1 MKFTRPKIKNI
12 KLSTSVVL
20 LFLATLA
27 LSVGSIFRLV
37 DSELRNEIAR
47 TAHHNQQSN
56 LRVAATMFADAV
68 EGGEV
73 AWNAEGEVTGVT
85 LPAIPE
91 FTDNT
96 LIDKITQV
104 TGETATVFV
113 WDEETQDFWR
123 RTTNI
128 IKPDGTRAIG
138 TELGQTG
145 AVYPVVMSGETFLGE
160 AVILGNP
167 YFTAYQPI
175 TAPDGEILGILYVG
189 VEKAKIVALQDQ
201 VLMLLAGLSLAVFL
215 VAGGL
220 VLVASRRLMRPL
232 ARLASAM
239 EDVAADPVNAQVPYA
254 DLGNE
259 VGLMARSVE
268 VFRQNGVRVA
278 EMSDSE
284 RDASEKR
291 RVERAAMMEQLR
303 DAFGAVVD
311 AAVEGDFSRRV
322 DEAFPDEQLNALARS
337 VNGLV
342 STVANGLEE
351 TGDVL
356 AALAQTDLTK
366 RVEGEYSGAFDKLK
380 SDTNAVADRLEEIVG
395 QLRQTS
401 RSVRTATGE
410 ILSGA
415 TDLANRTTRQAATIE
430 ETSVAMEVVAT
441 AIASNAK
448 RAQQALERVNE
459 VSELAGSSGEVMT
472 SATHAMERITT
483 SSGKISNIIGMIDDI
498 AFQTNLLA
506 LNASVE
512 AARAGEAGKGFAV
525 VAIEVRRLAQS
536 AAQASAEVKA
546 LIEQSA
552 SEVDGGSKL
561 VANAA
566 GMLEQIREAIMVNA
580 QLMGDVA
587 SANSEQ
593 ANSVSDVNRAVSQLD
608 EMTQHN
614 AALVEE
620 TNAAIEQTEVQ
631 ARQLDEIVEIF
642 RVSDGNSDDM
652 QPKARAA

>member
-215 VAGGL
+215 VAGG
-220 VLVASRRLMRPL
+220 AG
-232 ARLASAM
+232 AR
-239 EDVAADPVNAQVPYA
+239 
-254 DLGNE
+254 
-259 VGLMARSVE
+259 
-268 VFRQNGVRVA
+268 RVA
-278 EMSDSE
+278 P
-284 RDASEKR
+284 AHAAP
-291 RVERAAMMEQLR
+291 RAAGFGHGGCRRRSGQCAGALR
-303 DAFGAVVD
+303 R
-311 AAVEGDFSRRV
+311 SR
-322 DEAFPDEQLNALARS
+322 Q
-337 VNGLV
+337 
-342 STVANGLEE
+342 
-351 TGDVL
+351 
-356 AALAQTDLTK
+356 
-366 RVEGEYSGAFDKLK
+366 
-380 SDTNAVADRLEEIVG
+380 
-395 QLRQTS
+395 
-401 RSVRTATGE
+401 
-410 ILSGA
+410 
-415 TDLANRTTRQAATIE
+415 
-430 ETSVAMEVVAT
+430 
-441 AIASNAK
+441 
-448 RAQQALERVNE
+448 
-459 VSELAGSSGEVMT
+459 
-472 SATHAMERITT
+472 
-483 SSGKISNIIGMIDDI
+483 
-498 AFQTNLLA
+498 
-506 LNASVE
+506 
-512 AARAGEAGKGFAV
+512 
-525 VAIEVRRLAQS
+525 
-536 AAQASAEVKA
+536 
-546 LIEQSA
+546 
-552 SEVDGGSKL
+552 
-561 VANAA
+561 
-566 GMLEQIREAIMVNA
+566 
-580 QLMGDVA
+580 
-587 SANSEQ
+587 
-593 ANSVSDVNRAVSQLD
+593 
-608 EMTQHN
+608 
-614 AALVEE
+614 
-620 TNAAIEQTEVQ
+620 
-631 ARQLDEIVEIF
+631 
-642 RVSDGNSDDM
+642 
-652 QPKARAA
+652 

>member
-1 MKFTRPKIKNI
+1 MKFSRPTFKNI
-12 KLSTSVVL
+12 KISTSVVL
-20 LFLATLA
+20 LFLVTLA
-27 LSVGSIFRLV
+27 LSVGSIFWLV
-37 DSELRNEIAR
+37 DSELRSEIAR
-47 TAHHNQQSN
+47 TAHDNQQSN
-56 LRVAATMFADAV
+56 LRVAATMLVDAV

-73 AWNAEGEVTGVT
+73 AWNGQNEVTGVT
-85 LPAIPE
+85 LPAIPD
-91 FTDNT
+91 FIDNE
-96 LIDKITQV
+96 LIDRITQV

-113 WDEETQDFWR
+113 WDEATRDFWR

-138 TELGQTG
+138 TELGQNG
-145 AVYPVVMSGETFLGE
+145 AVYPVVMEGETFLGE
-160 AVILGNP
+160 AVILGKP

-175 TAPDGEILGILYVG
+175 LTPEGEISGILYVG

-201 VLMLLAGLSLAVFL
+201 VLLLLGGLSLAVFL
-215 VAGGL
+215 VAGL
-220 VLVASRRLMRPL
+220 VVFVASRRLMRPL
-232 ARLASAM
+232 GRLAAAM
-239 EDVAADPVNAQVPYA
+239 EDVVEDPASAQVPYV

-268 VFRQNGVRVA
+268 VFRQNGVRVT
-278 EMSDSE
+278 EMTDSE

-291 RVERAAMMEQLR
+291 GIERAAMMAQLR

-311 AAVEGDFSRRV
+311 AAVEGDFSHRV
-322 DEAFPDEQLNALARS
+322 EEAFPDEQLNALARS

-342 STVANGLEE
+342 STVANGLDE

-356 AALAQTDLTK
+356 AALAQTDLTR

-380 SDTNAVADRLEEIVG
+380 SDTNAVADRLTEIVG

-430 ETSVAMEVVAT
+430 ETSAAMEVVAA
-441 AIASNAK
+441 AIASNAQ

-459 VSELAGSSGEVMT
+459 VSDLAGSGGEVMT

-536 AAQASAEVKA
+536 AAQASSEVKA

-552 SEVDGGSKL
+552 NEVGGGSKL
-561 VANAA
+561 VADAA
-566 GMLEQIREAIMVNA
+566 GMLQQMREAIMANA
-580 QLMGDVA
+580 QLMSDVA

-593 ANSVSDVNRAVSQLD
+593 AASISDVNKAVGQLD

-642 RVSDGNSDDM
+642 RVSDGNADRV
-652 QPKARAA
+652 QPRVRAA

>member
-1 MKFTRPKIKNI
+1 MKFSRPTFKNI
-12 KLSTSVVL
+12 KISTSVVL
-20 LFLATLA
+20 LFLVTLA
-27 LSVGSIFRLV
+27 LSVGSIFWLV
-37 DSELRNEIAR
+37 DSELRSEIAR
-47 TAHHNQQSN
+47 TAHDNQQSN
-56 LRVAATMFADAV
+56 LRVAATMLVDAV

-73 AWNAEGEVTGVT
+73 AWNGQNEVTGVT
-85 LPAIPE
+85 LPAIPD
-91 FTDNT
+91 FIDNE
-96 LIDKITQV
+96 LIDRITQV

-113 WDEETQDFWR
+113 WDEATRDFWR

-138 TELGQTG
+138 TELGQNG
-145 AVYPVVMSGETFLGE
+145 AVYPVVMEGETFLGE
-160 AVILGNP
+160 AVILGKP

-175 TAPDGEILGILYVG
+175 LTPEGEISGILYVG

-201 VLMLLAGLSLAVFL
+201 VLLLLGGLSLAVFL
-215 VAGGL
+215 VAGL
-220 VLVASRRLMRPL
+220 VVFVASRRLMRPL
-232 ARLASAM
+232 GRLAAAM
-239 EDVAADPVNAQVPYA
+239 EDVVEDPASAQVPYV

-268 VFRQNGVRVA
+268 VFRQNGVRVT
-278 EMSDSE
+278 EMTDSE

-291 RVERAAMMEQLR
+291 GIERAAMMAQLR

-311 AAVEGDFSRRV
+311 AAVEGDFSHRV
-322 DEAFPDEQLNALARS
+322 EEAFPDEQLNALARS

-342 STVANGLEE
+342 STVANGLDE

-356 AALAQTDLTK
+356 AALAQTDLTR

-380 SDTNAVADRLEEIVG
+380 SDTNAVADRLTEIVG

-430 ETSVAMEVVAT
+430 ETSAAMEVVAA
-441 AIASNAK
+441 AIASNAQ

-459 VSELAGSSGEVMT
+459 VSDLAGSGGEVMT

-536 AAQASAEVKA
+536 AAQASSEVKA
-546 LIEQSA
+546 LIEQRA
-552 SEVDGGSKL
+552 NEVGGGSKL
-561 VANAA
+561 VADAA
-566 GMLEQIREAIMVNA
+566 GMLQQMREAIMANA
-580 QLMGDVA
+580 QLMSDVA

-593 ANSVSDVNRAVSQLD
+593 AASISDVNKAVGQLD

-642 RVSDGNSDDM
+642 RVSDGNADRA
-652 QPKARAA
+652 QPRVRAA